1 MSVDTQALCADLLTT
16 VKSRLESVAFMERHR
31 HAPTAFTRKRTLPFV
46 IVVLFIVNLVKRALQ
61 DELDAYFNL
70 ERHAV
75 VAERVVTKSAFCQ
88 ARQKLRASAFVELN
102 TVQTQYFYQH
112 FPYQTWHGWRLLA
125 IDGSTAEVP
134 VTPDIIAHFG
144 YWGDKPLARVSQLF
158 DVLNQLTLDAWIGP
172 KTRDERECAAHHLAH
187 VQRGD
192 LLLLDRGYPAFWLFV
207 RILSTGAHFCA
218 RMPLG
223 LWNEVDHFVASGQRE
238 HIVTL
243 TPGTHAQQECQARQ
257 LPTTPLQ
264 VRLLRITLDSG
275 EIEVLATS
283 LVDSTAYP
291 YALFKELYHQR
302 WPVEEDYKVIKLRA
316 EVENWSGKSTLAV
329 QQDFYAKLFTS
340 NLTVILSQPAQTQ
353 VTQQSQTKR
362 YAYRVNF
369 AYALSIM
376 KDTVV
381 QLLRRSAI
389 HDLLAALWQAMLR
402 TTEPVRPGRKAPR
415 RKGQRRKR
423 FSMCYKS
430 AR

>member
-1 MSVDTQALCADLLTT
+1 
-16 VKSRLESVAFMERHR
+16 MECHR
-31 HAPTAFTRKRTLPFV
+31 QSPTAFTRKRALPFV
-46 IVVLFIVNLVKRALQ
+46 LLVLFLVNLVKRALQ

-102 TVQTQYFYQH
+102 NVQTQYFYQH
-112 FPYQTWHGWRLLA
+112 FPFQTWHGWRLLGL
-125 IDGSTAEVP
+125 DGSTAELP
-134 VTPDIIAHFG
+134 ATPDIIAHFG
-144 YWGDKPLARVSQLF
+144 YWGDQPLARVSQLF

-172 KTRDERECAAHHLAH
+172 KTRDERECAAHHLTH
-187 VQRGD
+187 VQPGD

-207 RILSTGAHFCA
+207 LLLSTGAHFCA
-218 RMPLG
+218 RMPRG
-223 LWNEVDHFVASGQRE
+223 LWNEVDRFVASGQRE
-238 HIVTL
+238 QRVTL
-243 TPGTHAQQECQARQ
+243 TPGYQAQQECQARQ

-264 VRLLRITLDSG
+264 VRLLRIGLDSG
-275 EIEVLATS
+275 ESEVLATS
-283 LVDSTAYP
+283 LLDSIAYP

-302 WPVEEDYKVIKLRA
+302 WPVEEDYKGLKLRA

-329 QQDFYAKLFTS
+329 QQDFYAKLFTT
-340 NLTVILSQPAQTQ
+340 NLTVILTQPAQTQ

-369 AYALSIM
+369 AYALSLM
-376 KDTVV
+376 KDTIV
-381 QLLRRSAI
+381 QLLCQSSI
-389 HDLLAALWQAMLR
+389 SDLLAALWQAMR
-402 TTEPVRPGRKAPR
+402 HTTEPIRPGRKAPR
-415 RKGQRRKR
+415 RKGPRRKR

>member
-1 MSVDTQALCADLLTT
+1 MSVDTQALCADLIATL
-16 VKSRLESVAFMERHR
+16 KSRLESVAFMERHR
-31 HAPTAFTRKRTLPFV
+31 QSPTAFTRKRALPFV
-46 IVVLFIVNLVKRALQ
+46 LLVVFLVNLVKRALQ

-75 VAERVVTKSAFCQ
+75 VAARVVTKSAFCQ
-88 ARQKLRASAFVELN
+88 ARQKLRASAFEELN

-112 FPYQTWHGWRLLA
+112 FPYQTWHGWRLLGV
-125 IDGSTAEVP
+125 DGSTAELP
-134 VTPDIIAHFG
+134 VTADILAHFG

-172 KTRDERECAAHHLAH
+172 KTRDERDCAAHHLAH
-187 VQRGD
+187 VQPGD

-207 RILSTGAHFCA
+207 LILSRGAHFCA
-218 RMPLG
+218 RMPCG
-223 LWNEVDHFVASGQRE
+223 VWAEVDRFVASGQRE
-238 HIVTL
+238 QIVTL
-243 TPGTHAQQECQARQ
+243 TPGAHAQQECQARQ
-257 LPTTPLQ
+257 LPTIPLQ
-264 VRLLRITLDSG
+264 VRLLRIVLDSG

-291 YALFKELYHQR
+291 HAQFKELYHQR

-329 QQDFYAKLFTS
+329 QQDFYAKIFTI
-340 NLTVILSQPAQTQ
+340 NLTVILTQPAQTQ
-353 VTQQSQTKR
+353 VTHQSETKR

-369 AYALSIM
+369 AYALSLM

-381 QLLRRSAI
+381 HLLRQSAI
-389 HDLLAALWQAMLR
+389 SDLLTALWQAMMR
-402 TTEPVRPGRKAPR
+402 TTEPIRPGRKAPR